1 MKKKN
6 LKSVSI
12 MLAGAII
19 LSALPAAY
27 AQNFRVE
34 PGPADQ
40 HDYLCDV
47 AKIADDLT
55 ARDLSGRSSNFWT
68 KTARG
73 GKFEAI
79 EATRV
84 RVASSAPDV
93 ARGELFAFYQKNATF
108 VHGTFPDHGQQPIDR
123 VVNGCVV
130 DPSSTRGIK
139 VASINADKYKL
150 LLRDRDH
157 LIKFFAL
164 NTSRLSDEQLV
175 GLVGQSV
182 MVPTDAFERK
192 GFYEKEGKRIRASIA
207 AADNGPFILQG
218 DINLKP
224 YNFDT
229 GVFEVV
235 NVLAAAESY
244 GYTYDSYARVVPKK
258 PIYKLSAAPGQNFVT
273 YKPQS
278 VDEAKKIE
286 AARAKDGL
294 KLRTYVQPVKAWL
307 HDDTPEIDG
316 IISRIEVATKDGQ
329 ILFSI
334 PSK

>member
-1 MKKKN
+1 MEKKN

-47 AKIADDLT
+47 AEIADDLT

-93 ARGELFAFYQKNATF
+93 ARGELFAFYQKNAAFTR
-108 VHGTFPDHGQQPIDR
+108 GTFPDHGQQPIDR
-123 VVNGCVV
+123 VVKGCVV

-139 VASINADKYKL
+139 VAAINADKYKL

-175 GLVGQSV
+175 GLVNQSV
-182 MVPTDAFERK
+182 MVPTDAFDRK
-192 GFYEKEGKRIRASIA
+192 AFYEKEGKRIRAEIA
-207 AADNGPFILQG
+207 ASDNGPFILQG

-273 YKPQS
+273 YKPRS
-278 VDEAKKIE
+278 VDEAK
-286 AARAKDGL
+286 RL
-294 KLRTYVQPVKAWL
+294 KQLEPKMA
-307 HDDTPEIDG
+307 
-316 IISRIEVATKDGQ
+316 
-329 ILFSI
+329 
-334 PSK
+334 